1 MLLARR
7 LAAARS
13 VKAAAGVHSRGS
25 RGAPR
30 GSSTAARGSGAGG
43 RTEALRASGTRASG
57 AAGPV
62 RAGRAGGSEGIGS
75 GATAVARSSTL
86 GSSGTGGVVRNG
98 SVDMRPPRP
107 LRASPRPP
115 RASPRA
121 ASDNDGKAFDS
132 GAGEATGAL
141 DLRAGTA
148 EPTRYGRPKKISKNV
163 GAKAAVAMANP
174 RNGRPRLGRPESY
187 SRYPG
192 SSRSPT
198 GKTPLPGSPSPSPR

>member
-25 RGAPR
+25 RGARR

-43 RTEALRASGTRASG
+43 GTEALRASGTRGSG
-57 AAGPV
+57 ATAGAV
-62 RAGRAGGSEGIGS
+62 GAVRAGGSEGIGS

-107 LRASPRPP
+107 LRASPRPPP

-163 GAKAAVAMANP
+163 GAKAAVAM
-174 RNGRPRLGRPESY
+174 
-187 SRYPG
+187 
-192 SSRSPT
+192 
-198 GKTPLPGSPSPSPR
+198 

>member
-25 RGAPR
+25 RGARR

-43 RTEALRASGTRASG
+43 GTEALRASGTRGWG
-57 AAGPV
+57 ATAGAV
-62 RAGRAGGSEGIGS
+62 GAGRAGGSEGIGS

-86 GSSGTGGVVRNG
+86 GSSGTGGVVRTG

-115 RASPRA
+115 RASPRPLRASPRA
-121 ASDNDGKAFDS
+121 ASDNDERAFDF
-132 GAGEATGAL
+132 GVGEATGAL
-141 DLRAGTA
+141 GLRAGTA

-174 RNGRPRLGRPESY
+174 RNGRP
-187 SRYPG
+187 
-192 SSRSPT
+192 
-198 GKTPLPGSPSPSPR
+198 

>member
-25 RGAPR
+25 RGARR

-43 RTEALRASGTRASG
+43 GTEGLPSGTRGSG
-57 AAGPV
+57 ATAG
-62 RAGRAGGSEGIGS
+62 AGGAVRAGGSEGIGS

-107 LRASPRPP
+107 LRASPRPPP

-163 GAKAAVAMANP
+163 GAKAAVAMA
-174 RNGRPRLGRPESY
+174 
-187 SRYPG
+187 
-192 SSRSPT
+192 
-198 GKTPLPGSPSPSPR
+198 